1 MVFIVILSSIL
12 LAVCTSL
19 KPIYLQNAI
28 DAVEAGT
35 GDARAMFI
43 CYLVSILGILLFETA
58 RQLST
63 GKYRNGK
70 LFGLK
75 KQVMAHII
83 HMPPRKFQEE
93 QGQNYV
99 TTLNNEIEMLV
110 DSFYVTRLE
119 LAYSIL
125 VLVACVV
132 ALLYIN
138 GYLAMIIIIS
148 TVCPIVASAVQGQ
161 ALEKRTNLYTMALEK
176 LNVMIGNLIHG
187 YPTIK
192 VNHVEREYLQTLE
205 QDNEKAAHAEFAK
218 SKTKV
223 RVNMII
229 GLLSYA
235 GEAVM
240 VGFSIYEI
248 AKGRLSVGALVGAL
262 QLSEM
267 LVIPTN
273 SISYQ
278 LSEMRSVASIRQKI
292 SRLLS
297 VPESETP
304 PAAIPS
310 VAHIDLND
318 VSFRHEEKV
327 ILSHA
332 SYRFE
337 AGKKYLIL
345 GENGSG
351 KSTLF
356 KLLTGLESEYEG
368 CISVNGTDIRQ
379 LWPALYDRIGVVL
392 QDAFLFDDTLLQNI
406 TLYRPEL
413 RERVEPVLR
422 SLGMDAFLASH
433 DLEQTFQNTK
443 GNLSG
448 GGNGDAVI
456 AAQRGLFR
464 PDIPAVGGQIQT
476 LPGHVLGAVLRLG
489 ADHVHVALQ
498 NNGGGIFIAGG
509 GVLPDDDV
517 VAVLLP
523 VPQAKLLGHGHAQVT
538 DDLGV
543 AAAVRHGAQPFKIVE
558 NRLRLQMR
566 ENSHVSKLLSEIA
579 AVSGT
584 AARWPAP
591 ATPAPPH
598 PAGGRWYR
606 TPACGSR

>member
-1 MVFIVILSSIL
+1 MVFMVIISSVL

-28 DAVEAGT
+28 DAVDAGADGALT
-35 GDARAMFI
+35 MFL
-43 CYLVSILGILLFETA
+43 CYVASILGILLFETA

-63 GKYRNGK
+63 GKYRNSR
-70 LFGLK
+70 LFSLK
-75 KQVMAHII
+75 RKVMAHIVY
-83 HMPPRKFQEE
+83 MPPRKFREQ

-110 DSFYVTRLE
+110 DSYYVTRLE

-125 VLVACVV
+125 VLITCVI

-138 GYLAMIIIIS
+138 GYLAMIIIVS
-148 TVCPIVASAVQGQ
+148 TVCPIVASAVQGK
-161 ALEKRTNLYTMALEK
+161 ALEKRTNFYTMTLEK

-192 VNHVEREYLQTLE
+192 VNHIEREYLQTLE

-218 SKTKV
+218 AKTKI

-229 GLLSYA
+229 GLLSYI

-248 AKGRLSVGALVGAL
+248 SKGRLSVGALVGAL

-278 LSEMRSVASIRQKI
+278 ISEMRSVTGIRQKI
-292 SRLLS
+292 RQLLS
-297 VPESETP
+297 VPDS
-304 PAAIPS
+304 AA
-310 VAHIDLND
+310 AYMELDN

-332 SYRFE
+332 NYRFE
-337 AGKKYLIL
+337 AGRKYLIL

-356 KLLTGLESEYEG
+356 KLLTGLETEYEG

-379 LWPALYDRIGVVL
+379 LWPALYDQIGVVL
-392 QDAFLFDDTLLQNI
+392 QDAFIFDDTFLRNV
-406 TLYRPEL
+406 TLYRPAL
-413 RERVEPVLR
+413 RERAVSAMH

-433 DLEQTFQNTK
+433 DLDQVFQNTK

-448 GGNGDAVI
+448 GERQKLALARVLTENKRVI
-456 AAQRGLFR
+456 FLDEATANMDKGSSQKILSQLLRTDGLTVISIEHKVS
-464 PDIPAVGGQIQT
+464 PEI
-476 LPGHVLGAVLRLG
+476 LPLYDTILELRDTHLEER
-489 ADHVHVALQ
+489 A
-498 NNGGGIFIAGG
+498 
-509 GVLPDDDV
+509 
-517 VAVLLP
+517 
-523 VPQAKLLGHGHAQVT
+523 
-538 DDLGV
+538 
-543 AAAVRHGAQPFKIVE
+543 
-558 NRLRLQMR
+558 
-566 ENSHVSKLLSEIA
+566 
-579 AVSGT
+579 
-584 AARWPAP
+584 
-591 ATPAPPH
+591 
-598 PAGGRWYR
+598 
-606 TPACGSR
+606 

>member
-28 DAVEAGT
+28 DAVEAGA
-35 GDARAMFI
+35 GDTRAMFI

-83 HMPPRKFQEE
+83 HVPPRKFQEE

-119 LAYSIL
+119 LAYSML

-138 GYLAMIIIIS
+138 GYLAMIIIVS
-148 TVCPIVASAVQGQ
+148 TVCPIVASAIQGQ
-161 ALEKRTNLYTMALEK
+161 ALEK

-297 VPESETP
+297 VPDSETP
-304 PAAIPS
+304 PAAIPA
-310 VAHIDLND
+310 VAHIDLNG

-337 AGKKYLIL
+337 AGKKYLVL

-356 KLLTGLESEYEG
+356 KLLTGLENEYEG

-406 TLYRPEL
+406 TLYRPKL

-448 GGNGDAVI
+448 GERQKLALARVLIEDKSVI
-456 AAQRGLFR
+456 FLDEATANMDKDSSQKILSQLLQTAGLTVISIEHKVS
-464 PDIPAVGGQIQT
+464 PE
-476 LPGHVLGAVLRLG
+476 
-489 ADHVHVALQ
+489 
-498 NNGGGIFIAGG
+498 
-509 GVLPDDDV
+509 
-517 VAVLLP
+517 LLP
-523 VPQAKLLGHGHAQVT
+523 LYDQILELKDAHL
-538 DDLGV
+538 
-543 AAAVRHGAQPFKIVE
+543 VE
-558 NRLRLQMR
+558 R
-566 ENSHVSKLLSEIA
+566 V
-579 AVSGT
+579 
-584 AARWPAP
+584 
-591 ATPAPPH
+591 
-598 PAGGRWYR
+598 
-606 TPACGSR
+606 

>member
-1 MVFIVILSSIL
+1 MVFIVILSSVL

-28 DAVEAGT
+28 DAVEAGADGALT
-35 GDARAMFI
+35 LFGFYVA
-43 CYLVSILGILLFETA
+43 SILGIMLFETL

-63 GKYRNGK
+63 GKYRNSV

-75 KQVMAHII
+75 KKVMAHII

-110 DSFYVTRLE
+110 DSYYVTRLE

-125 VLVACVV
+125 VLITCVI

-138 GYLAMIIIIS
+138 SSLALIIVIS
-148 TVCPIVASAVQGQ
+148 TVCPIIASAVQGK
-161 ALEKRTNLYTMALEK
+161 ALEKRTNFYTMALEK

-192 VNHVEREYLQTLE
+192 VNHVEREYLATLE
-205 QDNEKAAHAEFAK
+205 RDNESAAKAEFAK
-218 SKTKV
+218 SKTKI

-248 AKGRLSVGALVGAL
+248 ARGRLSVGALVGAL

-278 LSEMRSVASIRQKI
+278 LSEMKSVESIRQKI
-292 SRLLS
+292 SSLLS
-297 VPESETP
+297 VPESS
-304 PAAIPS
+304 AAAAEAAPIERIELS
-310 VAHIDLND
+310 D
-318 VSFRHEEKV
+318 VSFRHEEKD
-327 ILSHA
+327 ILSHVD
-332 SYRFE
+332 YRFE

-368 CISVNGTDIRQ
+368 CISVNGTDIRG
-379 LWPALYDRIGVVL
+379 LWPALYDEIGVVL
-392 QDAFLFDDTLLQNI
+392 QDALLFDDTFLQNV

-413 RERVEPVLR
+413 AGRVEPVMR
-422 SLGMDAFLASH
+422 SLGMDTFLASH
-433 DLEQTFQNTK
+433 DLDQPFQNTK

-448 GGNGDAVI
+448 GEKQRIAIAGVI
-456 AAQRGLFR
+456 AMEPEVLVLDEPTSFL
-464 PDIPAVGGQIQT
+464 DIRYKIELSAILLHLAREQ
-476 LPGHVLGAVLRLG
+476 
-489 ADHVHVALQ
+489 
-498 NNGGGIFIAGG
+498 
-509 GVLPDDDV
+509 GVTIVMSL
-517 VAVLLP
+517 
-523 VPQAKLLGHGHAQVT
+523 HEI
-538 DDLGV
+538 DL
-543 AAAVRHGAQPFKIVE
+543 
-558 NRLRLQMR
+558 
-566 ENSHVSKLLSEIA
+566 
-579 AVSGT
+579 
-584 AARWPAP
+584 AARVSDLVMGIGTHGVEMFGAP
-591 ATPAPPH
+591 EAVFTEENITQLYGISSGVYDALSGSMERSSAKRASPPSLSQ
-598 PAGGRWYR
+598 RR
-606 TPACGSR
+606 SRSLRVSPSVVPGA

>member
-12 LAVCTSL
+12 LAVCTSV

-28 DAVEAGT
+28 DAVEAGADGALT
-35 GDARAMFI
+35 LFGFYVA
-43 CYLVSILGILLFETA
+43 SILGIMLFETV

-63 GKYRNGK
+63 GKYRNSV

-75 KQVMAHII
+75 KKVMAHII

-110 DSFYVTRLE
+110 DSYYVTRLE
-119 LAYSIL
+119 LMYSIL
-125 VLVACVV
+125 VLITCVI

-138 GYLAMIIIIS
+138 SSLALIIVIS
-148 TVCPIVASAVQGQ
+148 TVCPIIASAVQGK
-161 ALEKRTNLYTMALEK
+161 ALEKRTNFYTMALEK

-192 VNHVEREYLQTLE
+192 VNHVEREYLATLE
-205 QDNEKAAHAEFAK
+205 RDNESAAKAEFAK
-218 SKTKV
+218 SKTKI

-248 AKGRLSVGALVGAL
+248 ARGRLSVGALVGAL

-278 LSEMRSVASIRQKI
+278 LSEMKSVESIRRKI
-292 SRLLS
+292 SSLLS
-297 VPESETP
+297 APERS
-304 PAAIPS
+304 AAAAEAAPIERIELS
-310 VAHIDLND
+310 D
-318 VSFRHEEKV
+318 VSFRHEEKD
-327 ILSHA
+327 ILSHVD
-332 SYRFE
+332 YRFE

-368 CISVNGTDIRQ
+368 CISVNGTDIRG
-379 LWPALYDRIGVVL
+379 LWPALYDEIGVVL
-392 QDAFLFDDTLLQNI
+392 QDAFLFDDTFLQNV

-413 RERVEPVLR
+413 AGRVEPVMR

-433 DLEQTFQNTK
+433 DLDQPFQNTK

-448 GGNGDAVI
+448 GEKQKLALARVLVEQKNVI
-456 AAQRGLFR
+456 FLDEATANMDKASSQQILSQLLQTDGLTVISIEHKVS
-464 PDIPAVGGQIQT
+464 PEI
-476 LPGHVLGAVLRLG
+476 LPLYDTILELKDKRL
-489 ADHVHVALQ
+489 
-498 NNGGGIFIAGG
+498 
-509 GVLPDDDV
+509 
-517 VAVLLP
+517 
-523 VPQAKLLGHGHAQVT
+523 
-538 DDLGV
+538 
-543 AAAVRHGAQPFKIVE
+543 VE
-558 NRLRLQMR
+558 R
-566 ENSHVSKLLSEIA
+566 A
-579 AVSGT
+579 
-584 AARWPAP
+584 
-591 ATPAPPH
+591 
-598 PAGGRWYR
+598 
-606 TPACGSR
+606 

>member
-1 MVFIVILSSIL
+1 MVFIVILSSVL

-28 DAVEAGT
+28 DAVEAGADGALT
-35 GDARAMFI
+35 LFGFYVA
-43 CYLVSILGILLFETA
+43 SILGIMLFETV

-63 GKYRNGK
+63 GKYRNSV

-75 KQVMAHII
+75 KKVMAHII

-110 DSFYVTRLE
+110 DSYYVTRLE

-125 VLVACVV
+125 VLITCVI

-138 GYLAMIIIIS
+138 SSLALIIVVA
-148 TVCPIVASAVQGQ
+148 TVCPIIASAVQG
-161 ALEKRTNLYTMALEK
+161 KALEK

-192 VNHVEREYLQTLE
+192 VNHVEREYLATLE
-205 QDNEKAAHAEFAK
+205 RDNESAAKAEFAK
-218 SKTKV
+218 SKTKI

-235 GEAVM
+235 SEAVM

-248 AKGRLSVGALVGAL
+248 ARGRLSVGALVGAL

-278 LSEMRSVASIRQKI
+278 LSEMKSVESIRRRI
-292 SRLLS
+292 SSLLS
-297 VPESETP
+297 VPESS
-304 PAAIPS
+304 AAAAEAAPIERIELS
-310 VAHIDLND
+310 D

-327 ILSHA
+327 ILSHVD
-332 SYRFE
+332 YRFE

-368 CISVNGTDIRQ
+368 CISVNGTDIRG
-379 LWPALYDRIGVVL
+379 LWPALYDEIGVVL
-392 QDAFLFDDTLLQNI
+392 QDAFLFDDTFLRNV

-413 RERVEPVLR
+413 AGRVEPVMR

-433 DLEQTFQNTK
+433 DLDQPFQNTK

-448 GGNGDAVI
+448 GEKQKLALARVLVEQKNVIFLDEATANMDKGSSQQILSQMLRTNGLTVI
-456 AAQRGLFR
+456 SIEHKVS
-464 PDIPAVGGQIQT
+464 PEI
-476 LPGHVLGAVLRLG
+476 LPLYDTILELKDKHL
-489 ADHVHVALQ
+489 
-498 NNGGGIFIAGG
+498 
-509 GVLPDDDV
+509 
-517 VAVLLP
+517 
-523 VPQAKLLGHGHAQVT
+523 
-538 DDLGV
+538 
-543 AAAVRHGAQPFKIVE
+543 VE
-558 NRLRLQMR
+558 
-566 ENSHVSKLLSEIA
+566 
-579 AVSGT
+579 
-584 AARWPAP
+584 
-591 ATPAPPH
+591 
-598 PAGGRWYR
+598 R
-606 TPACGSR
+606 T

>member
-43 CYLVSILGILLFETA
+43 CYLVSILGILLFETT

-138 GYLAMIIIIS
+138 GYLAMIIIVS
-148 TVCPIVASAVQGQ
+148 TICPIVASAVQGQ

-223 RVNMII
+223 RVNMIV

-304 PAAIPS
+304 PAAIPA

-318 VSFRHEEKV
+318 VSFRHDEKV

-448 GGNGDAVI
+448 GERQKLALARVLIENKSVI
-456 AAQRGLFR
+456 FLDEATANMDKDSSQKILSQLLRTAGLTVISIEHKVS
-464 PDIPAVGGQIQT
+464 PE
-476 LPGHVLGAVLRLG
+476 
-489 ADHVHVALQ
+489 
-498 NNGGGIFIAGG
+498 
-509 GVLPDDDV
+509 
-517 VAVLLP
+517 LLP
-523 VPQAKLLGHGHAQVT
+523 LYDQILELKDTHL
-538 DDLGV
+538 
-543 AAAVRHGAQPFKIVE
+543 VE
-558 NRLRLQMR
+558 
-566 ENSHVSKLLSEIA
+566 SV
-579 AVSGT
+579 
-584 AARWPAP
+584 
-591 ATPAPPH
+591 
-598 PAGGRWYR
+598 
-606 TPACGSR
+606 

>member
-28 DAVEAGT
+28 DAVEAGA
-35 GDARAMFI
+35 GDTRAMFI

-63 GKYRNGK
+63 GKYRNSK

-119 LAYSIL
+119 LAYSML

-138 GYLAMIIIIS
+138 GYLAMIIIVS
-148 TVCPIVASAVQGQ
+148 TICPIVASAVQGQ

-297 VPESETP
+297 VPDSETP
-304 PAAIPS
+304 PAAIPA

-318 VSFRHEEKV
+318 VSFQHEEKV

-448 GGNGDAVI
+448 GERQKLALARVLIEDKSVI
-456 AAQRGLFR
+456 FLDEATANMDKDSSQKILSQLLQTAGLTVISIEHKVS
-464 PDIPAVGGQIQT
+464 PE
-476 LPGHVLGAVLRLG
+476 
-489 ADHVHVALQ
+489 
-498 NNGGGIFIAGG
+498 
-509 GVLPDDDV
+509 
-517 VAVLLP
+517 LLP
-523 VPQAKLLGHGHAQVT
+523 LYDQILELKDAHL
-538 DDLGV
+538 
-543 AAAVRHGAQPFKIVE
+543 VE
-558 NRLRLQMR
+558 R
-566 ENSHVSKLLSEIA
+566 V
-579 AVSGT
+579 
-584 AARWPAP
+584 
-591 ATPAPPH
+591 
-598 PAGGRWYR
+598 
-606 TPACGSR
+606 

>member
-1 MVFIVILSSIL
+1 MHSPVTNSRWDIGSRAVCFRLLKLLDFRARFCYDRIRWVLRRRRPIYTTYDTVKRRHFTIGGENVVFIVILSSIL

-43 CYLVSILGILLFETA
+43 CYLVSILGILLSETA

-138 GYLAMIIIIS
+138 GYLAMIIIVS
-148 TVCPIVASAVQGQ
+148 TICPIVASAVQGQ

-304 PAAIPS
+304 PAAIPA

-356 KLLTGLESEYEG
+356 KLLTGLESQYEG

-448 GGNGDAVI
+448 GERQKLALARVLIENKSVI
-456 AAQRGLFR
+456 FLDEATANMDKDSSQKILSQLLRTAGLTVISIEHKVS
-464 PDIPAVGGQIQT
+464 PE
-476 LPGHVLGAVLRLG
+476 
-489 ADHVHVALQ
+489 
-498 NNGGGIFIAGG
+498 
-509 GVLPDDDV
+509 
-517 VAVLLP
+517 LLP
-523 VPQAKLLGHGHAQVT
+523 LYDQILELKDTHL
-538 DDLGV
+538 
-543 AAAVRHGAQPFKIVE
+543 VE
-558 NRLRLQMR
+558 
-566 ENSHVSKLLSEIA
+566 SV
-579 AVSGT
+579 
-584 AARWPAP
+584 
-591 ATPAPPH
+591 
-598 PAGGRWYR
+598 
-606 TPACGSR
+606 